1 MPQEGGMEGC
11 GVSTSTAMAA
21 IAGSQASIAANQAA
35 QARKAV
41 QCVGTMDGFTHS
53 TATVEQ
59 RQQYAECVGLLYPSD
74 DAISPAAVGVLLIA
88 ALLGAIFGARYG
100 RREGMGLMAL
110 AGVLGAMSFPLVL
123 TVGWGI
129 WQATKYALGVTG

>member
-1 MPQEGGMEGC
+1 MEGC

-35 QARKAV
+35 QARKAA
-41 QCVGTMDGFTHS
+41 QCVGVIDGFTHS

-88 ALLGAIFGARYG
+88 ALLGAIFGALYV
-100 RREGMGLMAL
+100 REEGLVDMVFV
-110 AGVLGAMSFPLVL
+110 GFFGAMSFPLVL

>member
-1 MPQEGGMEGC
+1 MEGC
-11 GVSTSTAMAA
+11 GVSTSAAMAA

-35 QARKAV
+35 QARKAA

-74 DAISPAAVGVLLIA
+74 DAISPAAVGLLLIT
-88 ALLGAIFGARYG
+88 ALLGAISGAFGAR
-100 RREGMGLMAL
+100 REGLMGMAL
-110 AGVLGAMSFPLVL
+110 MGFFGALMFSLVAIF
-123 TVGWGI
+123 VWGL
-129 WQATKYALGVTG
+129 WQAIKYALGVTG

>member
-1 MPQEGGMEGC
+1 M
-11 GVSTSTAMAA
+11 STSTGMVA
-21 IAGSQASIAANQAA
+21 IATSQASIAANQAA
-35 QARKAV
+35 KARKAA

-59 RQQYAECVGLLYPSD
+59 RQQYAECVGLLYPRD

-100 RREGMGLMAL
+100 RREGMGIMAL